1 MLTSLAL
8 LFIVGIFV
16 GSAAE
21 KLHLPAL
28 FGMLLAGLL
37 LGPFGLHLLSDSLL
51 SISAD
56 LRQLALV
63 IILLRA
69 GLSLDINDL
78 KRVGRPAILMCFLPA
93 CFEIAAM
100 VLIAPRIFNITVV
113 EAALLGS
120 VIGAVS
126 PAVIVPKMLK
136 LMESGYG
143 SDKSIPQLILAGASV
158 DDVFVIVLFS
168 IFTSL
173 AAGGT
178 VTLLSFADIPVS
190 ILLGALTGCLSGWL
204 LQWLLKWVKSEPYQ
218 VLLVLSAA
226 LLLCGLENMLKGR
239 VALSGL
245 LAVMSMG
252 ITLQKCSPNHAKT
265 LPPIFSTLW
274 KGGEIMLFVLVGAA
288 VNINYAAAAGLPA
301 VILIFC
307 VLAIRML
314 GVACCLLK
322 SDLSGRERLFCMIA
336 YTPKATVQAAIGSI
350 PLAMGLA
357 CGELVLTIA
366 VLSIL
371 ITAPLGAFMID
382 LTYSKLLQHTS

>member
-8 LFIVGIFV
+8 LFIVGIFA

-28 FGMLLAGLL
+28 FGMLLAGIL
-37 LGPFGLHLLSDSLL
+37 LGPFGLQLLSDSLL

-100 VLIAPRIFNITVV
+100 VLIAPRIFNITVI

-120 VIGAVS
+120 VVGAVS

-143 SDKSIPQLILAGASV
+143 SDKSIPQLLLAGASV

-190 ILLGALTGCLSGWL
+190 ILLGILTGCLSGWL

-226 LLLCGLENMLKGR
+226 LLLCGLENILKGR

-301 VILIFC
+301 VFLIVC

-314 GVACCLLK
+314 GVACCLFK
-322 SDLSGRERLFCMIA
+322 SDLSSRERLFCMIA

-350 PLAMGLA
+350 PLAMGLS